1 MTSEIKVICY
11 GGVNCFLIKADNG
24 YVLIDSG
31 VPSKRADLEKEI
43 EKAGCEP
50 GNLKLIVLT
59 HGDYDHAGN
68 CAYLREKYG
77 TRVAMHNG
85 DFGMVD
91 SGDWNWNRKAKPD
104 KAFIIFRIVSFFVRP
119 SNFDTF
125 RPDLIIEED
134 YDLSAYGFDA
144 KVLHIPG
151 HSKGSI
157 GILTSG
163 GDLFCGDL
171 LYNIFGKPGIRS
183 IDDLADFEASIEKL
197 KMLDINTV
205 FPGHG
210 KPFPMEVFMKR
221 Q

>member
-1 MTSEIKVICY
+1 Y

-50 GNLKLIVLT
+50 GSLKLIVMT

-68 CAYLREKYG
+68 AAYLREKYG
-77 TRVAMHNG
+77 TRIATH
-85 DFGMVD
+85 DSDSGMVER
-91 SGDWNWNRKAKPD
+91 GDMRWNRKAKPD
-104 KAFIIFRIVSFFVRP
+104 KRSMIFKIMSLFVRP
-119 SNFDTF
+119 GKFDVF
-125 RPDLIIEED
+125 KPDLTIDEGF
-134 YDLSAYGFDA
+134 DLSPYGFEA

-171 LYNIFGKPGIRS
+171 LYNIGIG
-183 IDDLADFEASIEKL
+183 IPFVDDLVAFNASVEKL
-197 KMLDINTV
+197 KSLEISTV

-210 KPFPMEVFMKR
+210 KPFPIEAFLKR
-221 Q
+221 HHY